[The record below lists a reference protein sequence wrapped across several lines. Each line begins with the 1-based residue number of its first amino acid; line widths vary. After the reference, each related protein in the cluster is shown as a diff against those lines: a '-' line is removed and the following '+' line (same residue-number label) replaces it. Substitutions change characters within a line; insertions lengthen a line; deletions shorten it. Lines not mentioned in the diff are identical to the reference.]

1 MGFCISGRCQGLD
14 TIRIGGTALFG
25 VQTVGQDF
33 FDGWSMVITLW
44 KGPGWGLYDVDGI
57 FTTLHLGMRW
67 GKYLGNREWVTC
79 EYKYVIVCSCI
90 IIHLNKYHLVS
101 T

>member
-44 KGPGWGLYDVDGI
+44 KGPGWSLYDVDGMNI
-57 FTTLHLGMRW
+57 HHSTSRHEM
-67 GKYLGNREWVTC
+67 GKISWE
-79 EYKYVIVCSCI
+79 
-90 IIHLNKYHLVS
+90 
-101 T
+101 